1 MKNSIKT
8 LAVWIIIGIILLF
21 TISAVLNG
29 TNRELTYSELLA
41 KIEAGEV
48 TDIEIE
54 YGGTAAK
61 VKLKN
66 DSNIKNVNI
75 PSVENL
81 MDNLNNSMKENSINV
96 VEADKSFLLTFL

>member
-54 YGGTAAK
+54 YEEQ
-61 VKLKN
+61 LQR
-66 DSNIKNVNI
+66 
-75 PSVENL
+75 
-81 MDNLNNSMKENSINV
+81 
-96 VEADKSFLLTFL
+96 